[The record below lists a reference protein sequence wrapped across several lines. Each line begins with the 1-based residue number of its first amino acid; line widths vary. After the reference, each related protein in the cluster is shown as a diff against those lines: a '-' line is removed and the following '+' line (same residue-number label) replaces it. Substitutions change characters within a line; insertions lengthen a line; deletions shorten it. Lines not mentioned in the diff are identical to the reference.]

1 LSDIKFS
8 TASLKNIDIYRTSL
22 LCQLLMETK
31 SVRYIALFILL
42 CTSILT
48 RQHVMAACSSS
59 TMTQIQNLFVQ
70 NFTQNR
76 VLATLCLRGAF
87 HDCWNGCNGAL
98 LLPDE
103 INRSENVGLAPLKT
117 FLDPFLSQFSCV
129 SVADL
134 INSCAVT
141 AVKFLGGPDVPV
153 FFGRID
159 TGVPDPNGLIPGPT
173 LSVQELIAAFQ
184 PIGFDSREIVAL
196 SGAHCVGV
204 CQGQPFCPGQ
214 NTTFGNHYYVQLL
227 NGELQG
233 KLQTD
238 IDLLQDNTMRSL
250 VQQYAN
256 DQQQF
261 FDDFATVFGKYI
273 SRIECNQS
281 SNGPCPLGSATSSS
295 SSSSSSGVPI
305 GSPVSFSP
313 TQSSAP
319 VGFTPSTFPVAFP
332 SPGQPLQPPFVTF
345 ASSSASFFPVQQSQ
359 GFSTIIFTGL

>member
-1 LSDIKFS
+1 MKMF
-8 TASLKNIDIYRTSL
+8 R
-22 LCQLLMETK
+22 
-31 SVRYIALFILL
+31 VPILL
-42 CTSILT
+42 ICTIVIRHSI
-48 RQHVMAACSSS
+48 QAACTSS
-59 TMTQIQNLFVQ
+59 TMTQIENLFVQ
-70 NFTQNR
+70 NFTQN
-76 VLATLCLRGAF
+76 LALAPLCLRGAF

-98 LLPDE
+98 LLSDE
-103 INRSENVGLAPLKT
+103 IDRSENVGLAPLKT
-117 FLDPFLSQFSCV
+117 FLEPFLNQFTCV

-173 LSVQELIAAFQ
+173 LSVQELISAFE
-184 PIGFDSREIVAL
+184 PIGFNSTEIVAL

-204 CQGQPFCPGQ
+204 CEGQPFCPGQ

-227 NGELQG
+227 NGELEG

-261 FDDFATVFGKYI
+261 FDDFTTVFGKYI
-273 SRIECNQS
+273 SRIQCNQS
-281 SNGPCPLGSATSSS
+281 SNGPCPLESSTSATSSS
-295 SSSSSSGVPI
+295 SSSSSSEGVPV
-305 GSPVSFSP
+305 SSFS
-313 TQSSAP
+313 SL
-319 VGFTPSTFPVAFP
+319 
-332 SPGQPLQPPFVTF
+332 PGQPIETSTVSPAIGTFPTLPSSTSIPIEPFQSPLDLPT
-345 ASSSASFFPVQQSQ
+345 PVPAQQSQ
-359 GFSTIIFTGL
+359 VFGPTFIFPGP